1 MITRYS
7 RPEMR
12 AVWTDEN
19 KLKLWLQ
26 IELLASEALVKEG
39 VVPTRDCKKIKV
51 GCAKWFANLPGLVAR
66 QRELEKV
73 LNHDVIAFTTAVA
86 EAIND
91 KASRWFHFGLTSS
104 DVGDTCYA
112 VQMQQ
117 SADLLIADVKKLL
130 PVIARRAWEYKFTP
144 CIGRSHGIHAEPTT
158 FGLKLALMHDEFK
171 RALRRLETAREVVSV
186 GKISGAVGTSA
197 HLSPRVEAYVCKKLG
212 LRPAPIATQV
222 VQRDI
227 HAEFQSAMALVGASI
242 ERWTVEFRHLQRTEV
257 LEAEEPFSKG
267 QKGSSAMPHKRNPI
281 TWERL
286 TGLARVLRGNALAA
300 LENVA
305 LWHERDISHS
315 SVERIIF
322 PDSCTLLDYMF
333 GLLTRLMD
341 GLAVYPE
348 NMKKNLGL
356 SLGMWNSQTVLLAL
370 IRKGL
375 TREAAYKLVQD
386 ASMKTWEVKHA
397 GRDDADFVEV
407 LKATPE
413 VAKHFKRGELEKLCS
428 LAFHFKEVNRRF
440 KRIGAIVIPDNR
452 TKKTKVTKKLE
463 TGRFVFFAPS
473 KFHSTARRR
482 PTAGLPPAEMLS
494 PASYNQKTSLALFV
508 PSRIRLR
515 DILSRPHF
523 PNRLYACPIR
533 HLLSSPRFHTSPQ
546 FSLA

>member
-12 AVWTDEN
+12 AIWTDET

-39 VVPTRDCKKIKV
+39 VVPAKDFQKIKA
-51 GCAKWFANLPGLVAR
+51 GCEKWSADLPGLVAR
-66 QRELEKV
+66 QRELEKT

-91 KASRWFHFGLTSS
+91 DASRWFHFGLTSS
-104 DVGDTCYA
+104 DVGDTAYA
-112 VQMQQ
+112 VQMTQ
-117 SADLLIADVKKLL
+117 SADILIADVKKLL
-130 PVIARRAWEYKFTP
+130 PVIKRRANEHKFTP

-158 FGLKLALMHDEFK
+158 FGLKLALMHDEFT
-171 RALRRLETAREVVSV
+171 RALRRLETAREVVAV

-212 LRPAPIATQV
+212 IKPASIATQV

-227 HAEFQSAMALVGASI
+227 HAEFQLAMALVGASI
-242 ERWTVEFRHLQRTEV
+242 ERWAVEFRHLQRTEV
-257 LEAEEPFSKG
+257 LEAEEPFTKG

-341 GLAVYPE
+341 GLVVYPA
-348 NMKKNLGL
+348 NMKRNLAASLGL
-356 SLGMWNSQTVLLAL
+356 WNSQTVLLAL

-375 TREAAYKLVQD
+375 TREAAYQLVQD
-386 ASMKTWEVKHA
+386 AAMKTWEVKHA
-397 GRDDADFVEV
+397 GRDDADFLEV
-407 LKATPE
+407 LKATPA
-413 VAKHFKRGELEKLCS
+413 VSSHFKPGELEQLCS
-428 LAFHFKEVNRRF
+428 LDFHFKEVNRRF
-440 KRIGAIVIPDNR
+440 KQ
-452 TKKTKVTKKLE
+452 L
-463 TGRFVFFAPS
+463 
-473 KFHSTARRR
+473 
-482 PTAGLPPAEMLS
+482 GLSWPA
-494 PASYNQKTSLALFV
+494 QG
-508 PSRIRLR
+508 
-515 DILSRPHF
+515 
-523 PNRLYACPIR
+523 
-533 HLLSSPRFHTSPQ
+533 
-546 FSLA
+546 